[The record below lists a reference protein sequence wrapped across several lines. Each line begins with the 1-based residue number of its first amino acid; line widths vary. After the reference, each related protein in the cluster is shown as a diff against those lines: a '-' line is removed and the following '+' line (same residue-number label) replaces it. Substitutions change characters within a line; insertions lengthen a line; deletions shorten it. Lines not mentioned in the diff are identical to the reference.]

1 MNTAKPVTDYP
12 GRIRNFK
19 EVTNISEFVE
29 FVLPY
34 GLAKVYMTA
43 NRRWSFLNKERRR
56 LALAHLMNRVIRKF
70 AFNLWDVQSARGG
83 LMEDFHTLPVIS
95 IINIL
100 TTEYAKQENL
110 IHESSN
116 LNMAT
121 FKLCGDEIIPTELKL
136 RIEELYRLKV
146 QREKRIR
153 PPKGK
158 RANKP
163 YLYEE
168 AISTLYELEEMLIA
182 HHKLKNIPAI
192 KKTA

>member
-1 MNTAKPVTDYP
+1 MDTTKPTTDYP

-19 EVTNISEFVE
+19 EVTNIIEFVE

-34 GLAKVYMTA
+34 GLAKVYMTG
-43 NRRWSFLNKERRR
+43 NRRWSFLNRARRK

-83 LMEDFHTLPVIS
+83 LMEDFHTLPIIS
-95 IINIL
+95 IICIL
-100 TTEYAKQENL
+100 TTQYAKQEKL

-121 FKLCGDEIIPTELKL
+121 FKLCGNEIITTELKL
-136 RIEELYRLKV
+136 RIEELYNLKV

-153 PPKGK
+153 PPKNK
-158 RANKP
+158 KTNKP

-182 HHKLKNIPAI
+182 HHKLTNTHAI